1 MSNSRPV
8 LGDATRSGD
17 QLKALI
23 ALRDY
28 LADTLDDTTDSRS
41 AASLCRQLMDT
52 LARIEE
58 CGGPKKEENR
68 TVLDQL
74 AARRKERGA

>member
-1 MSNSRPV
+1 MTNERAS
-8 LGDATRSGD
+8 LGEATRTGD

-28 LADTLDDTTDSRS
+28 LADTLDNTTDSRS
-41 AASLCRQLMDT
+41 AASLARQLMDT
-52 LARIEE
+52 LSRIEE
-58 CGGPKKEENR
+58 CGGPKKSENR